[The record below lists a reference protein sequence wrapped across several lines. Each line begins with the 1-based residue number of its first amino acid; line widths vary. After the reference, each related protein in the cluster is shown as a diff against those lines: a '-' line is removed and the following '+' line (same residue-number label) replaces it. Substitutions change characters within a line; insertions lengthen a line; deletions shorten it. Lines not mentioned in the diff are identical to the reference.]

1 MKTIMHR
8 VAGVL
13 VLLAVVVP
21 AVSGQPD
28 EIAATL
34 MVLAPNVQYQRSN
47 TDEPLFISQE
57 TIIGAGDTIRT
68 AHSGRAR
75 IVLFGDGSRIDLESD
90 STLTIDRLEADED
103 TFDVAL
109 TLVNGETRHRVLRE
123 AGDGSVYEVETIN
136 GVITAQQGEFV
147 VVQRD
152 DEVAFL
158 SVTGA
163 LTITTGEDEMTP
175 VASGQGGR
183 IAPDGTVSDIVP
195 AGSLE
200 VLVPLLDGC
209 PGEIIPTE

>member
-123 AGDGSVYEVETIN
+123 AGDGWLAYLHRVAETGDPLWFAAN
-136 GVITAQQGEFV
+136 
-147 VVQRD
+147 D
-152 DEVAFL
+152 P
-158 SVTGA
+158 
-163 LTITTGEDEMTP
+163 TP
-175 VASGQGGR
+175 VTLGR
-183 IAPDGTVSDIVP
+183 MRSRTRLWDGST
-195 AGSLE
+195 
-200 VLVPLLDGC
+200 
-209 PGEIIPTE
+209 